1 LYENRFYSTKVSE
14 DSYETEI
21 PAKAGKFY
29 YDQNKGKLYI
39 YQNNRFTPIS
49 GSSSSEGG
57 SEGGSDLSA
66 YLTAAEAEQI
76 YATKESLTQSIN
88 DLINGA
94 PEALNTLKEISD
106 ALEGNNN

>member
-1 LYENRFYSTKVSE
+1 
-14 DSYETEI
+14 
-21 PAKAGKFY
+21 
-29 YDQNKGKLYI
+29 
-39 YQNNRFTPIS
+39 
-49 GSSSSEGG
+49 
-57 SEGGSDLSA
+57 LSA

-94 PEALNTLKEISD
+94 PEALDTLKEISD